1 VSRRFDGLIPDMQT
15 VVFTLDVP
23 DIATVEAVSVG
34 VDLKHTYIGD
44 LIITLESPA
53 ATGVSPIKLHNGT
66 GGAQKNLT
74 MVYDKNT
81 TARLATFAG
90 KVCNGQWTLR
100 IRDKQAQDSGVLV
113 SFSIR
118 LVFAHPDR
126 VVVPAPKAVTLPVHK
141 KLAKKKARKRA

>member
-1 VSRRFDGLIPDMQT
+1 MQT

-23 DIATVEAVSVG
+23 DVAAVEAVSVG

-66 GGAQKNLT
+66 GGSQKNLT
-74 MVYDKNT
+74 KVYDKIT
-81 TARLATFAG
+81 TARLSTFAG
-90 KVCNGQWTLR
+90 KACNGQWTLR

-126 VVVPAPKAVTLPVHK
+126 LVVPAPKAVTLPAHRKV
-141 KLAKKKARKRA
+141 AKKTARKRA